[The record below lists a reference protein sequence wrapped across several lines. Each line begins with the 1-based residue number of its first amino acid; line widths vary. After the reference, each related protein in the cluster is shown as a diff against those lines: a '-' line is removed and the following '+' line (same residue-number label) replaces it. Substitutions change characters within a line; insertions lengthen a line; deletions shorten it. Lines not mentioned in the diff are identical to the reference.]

1 MAELL
6 DVETV
11 TEPFDLQTALRYMDE
26 NGEFIRFKNDT
37 DDYYIYKETQKR
49 PAIVGGKRKLVE
61 VPLVLTDITI
71 PLRLSALQICLIKHF
86 TS

>member
-37 DDYYIYKETQKR
+37 DDY
-49 PAIVGGKRKLVE
+49 
-61 VPLVLTDITI
+61 
-71 PLRLSALQICLIKHF
+71 
-86 TS
+86 